1 MEGRRTPRRAA
12 AAFWLGR
19 RRYAALH
26 ELQQELQAARI
37 RGEISDVVLLL
48 EHEPVITL
56 GRSAKLANVLFSRE
70 SLTERGVDLEETGR
84 GGDVTFHGPGQLVGY
99 PILDLRPDRCD
110 LRRYVRNLAE
120 IMTLV
125 ARDHGVEAG
134 TVDGL
139 IGVWVD
145 RDNPSQWATAPWAG
159 HLAKLG
165 AIGVR
170 VSRWVTMHGFA
181 LNLDVDL
188 DWFRLIVPCGITQH
202 PVTSVADLLGRPSR
216 GAREVALGLD
226 AHLAWAL
233 DQPVLAVVDLETT
246 PDADLANT
254 LRTRLA
260 SPAPPSTEVPDHE
273 AVA

>member
-1 MEGRRTPRRAA
+1 MEGRRAPRRAA

-19 RRYAALH
+19 RRYAAIH

-37 RGEISDVVLLL
+37 RGELEDVVLLL

-70 SLTERGVDLEETGR
+70 SLVERGVDLEDTGR

-110 LRRYVRNLAE
+110 LRRYVRSLAE

-125 ARDHGVEAG
+125 ARDHGIESG
-134 TVDGL
+134 TVPDL

-145 RDNPSQWATAPWAG
+145 RENPSQWATAPWAG

-188 DWFRLIVPCGITQH
+188 DWFRLIVPCGISQH

-216 GAREVALGLD
+216 GVREVALSLD
-226 AHLAWAL
+226 RHLAWAL
-233 DQPVLAVVDLETT
+233 EQPVKGVEDLAAV
-246 PDADLANT
+246 PDAELSALLRARVAAPSGSEREALA
-254 LRTRLA
+254 
-260 SPAPPSTEVPDHE
+260 
-273 AVA
+273 

>member
-1 MEGRRTPRRAA
+1 
-12 AAFWLGR
+12 
-19 RRYAALH
+19 
-26 ELQQELQAARI
+26 
-37 RGEISDVVLLL
+37 
-48 EHEPVITL
+48 
-56 GRSAKLANVLFSRE
+56 
-70 SLTERGVDLEETGR
+70 
-84 GGDVTFHGPGQLVGY
+84 VGY

-139 IGVWVD
+139 VGVWVD
-145 RDNPSQWATAPWAG
+145 KENPSQWATAPWAG

-188 DWFRLIVPCGITQH
+188 DWFRLIVPCGISQH
-202 PVTSVADLLGRPSR
+202 PVTSVADLLGCPSR
-216 GAREVALGLD
+216 GVREVALRLD
-226 AHLAWAL
+226 GHLAWAL
-233 DQPVLAVVDLETT
+233 EQPVLAVEDLEAV
-246 PDADLANT
+246 PEAELSAT
-254 LRTRLA
+254 LRARVALQDEL
-260 SPAPPSTEVPDHE
+260 PRE
-273 AVA
+273 ANA